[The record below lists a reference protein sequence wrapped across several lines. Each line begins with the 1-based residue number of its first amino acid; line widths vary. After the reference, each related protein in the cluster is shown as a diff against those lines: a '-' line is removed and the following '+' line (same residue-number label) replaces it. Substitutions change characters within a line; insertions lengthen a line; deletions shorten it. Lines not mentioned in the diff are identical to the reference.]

1 MRTKNKAFPEILDAK
16 TFRIRWKIFLAAFKV
31 ALDVENP
38 ASPVK
43 SICFSLSLIA
53 LKYHQKT
60 RFASYTVSLCRQTLL
75 TGMKLISA
83 TACT

>member
-1 MRTKNKAFPEILDAK
+1 MALRAALQDYKIELNITINVVTLMRTKNKAFPEILDAQ

-43 SICFSLSLIA
+43 SICFL
-53 LKYHQKT
+53 YH
-60 RFASYTVSLCRQTLL
+60 
-75 TGMKLISA
+75 
-83 TACT
+83 